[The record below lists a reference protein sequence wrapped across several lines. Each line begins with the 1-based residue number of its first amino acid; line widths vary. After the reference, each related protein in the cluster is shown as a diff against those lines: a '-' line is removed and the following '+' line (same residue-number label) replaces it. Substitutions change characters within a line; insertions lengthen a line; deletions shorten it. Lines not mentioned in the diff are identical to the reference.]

1 MINNISILNSSVFT
15 LFYYFI
21 IYSFMGWCIE
31 TVYATINKKEF
42 VNRGF
47 LHGPFCPIYGFG
59 TLSIIVL
66 LKPIESNYIF
76 LFLGSVFLTST
87 IEYLTGYILENS
99 FNSTW
104 WDYSDNSYNLHGRI
118 CLTFSIIWGFISIF
132 ILKIIHPYIVYI
144 VNLIPNGPSMIIFHA
159 MLLYLFI
166 DFTVTVITIFKLK
179 LLLAQL
185 NNAYSELTDKLS
197 EFKFNLEN
205 PRDISEFRIKLD
217 QLIESAEIKMSKRK
231 SDIENI
237 VKELKNKYDSL
248 IIKRSPNY
256 LRLIK
261 AFPGLK
267 FKGLDSILKDVKT
280 KIHKAKKN

>member
-1 MINNISILNSSVFT
+1 MINNIPLLNSSVFI

-66 LKPIESNYIF
+66 LKPIETNYIF

-87 IEYLTGYILENS
+87 IEYVTGYILENS

-104 WDYSDNSYNLHGRI
+104 WDYSDKPYNLHGRI
-118 CLTFSIIWGFISIF
+118 CLSFSIIWGFISIF
-132 ILKIIHPYIVYI
+132 ILKVIHPYIVYI
-144 VNLIPNGPSMIIFHA
+144 VNLIPESSSMILFNI
-159 MLLYLFI
+159 MLLYFFI
-166 DFTVTVITIFKLK
+166 DFTVTVITIFKLRS
-179 LLLAQL
+179 LLTQL

-197 EFKFNLEN
+197 EFKFNLGN
-205 PRDISEFRIKLD
+205 TRDISELRVKLD
-217 QLIESAEIKMSKRK
+217 QLIESAEMKVSKKK
-231 SDIENI
+231 SDIESL
-237 VKELKNKYDSL
+237 VKELKLKYDSL
-248 IIKRSPNY
+248 IMKRSPNY

-267 FKGLDSILKDVKT
+267 FKDLDSILKDVKT
-280 KIHKAKKN
+280 KIHKAKKK

>member
-1 MINNISILNSSVFT
+1 MIKNIPLLNSSVFA

-21 IYSFMGWCIE
+21 IYSFLGWCIE
-31 TVYATINKKEF
+31 TIYATINKKEF

-87 IEYLTGYILENS
+87 IEYITGYILENS

-104 WDYSDNSYNLHGRI
+104 WDYSDRPYNLHGRV
-118 CLTFSIIWGFISIF
+118 CLSFSIIWGFISIF
-132 ILKIIHPYIVYI
+132 ILKVIHPYTIYI
-144 VNLIPNGPSMIIFHA
+144 VNSIPNSLSMILFNV
-159 MLLYLFI
+159 MLLYLFV

-179 LLLAQL
+179 SLLTQL
-185 NNAYSELTDKLS
+185 NNAYSELTVKLS
-197 EFKFNLEN
+197 EFKLTLGNTH
-205 PRDISEFRIKLD
+205 DISELRVKLD
-217 QLIESAEIKMSKRK
+217 QLIESAEMKMSKKK
-231 SDIENI
+231 SDIETI
-237 VKELKNKYDSL
+237 AKELKNKYDSL

-267 FKGLDSILKDVKT
+267 FKDLDSILKDVKT
-280 KIHKAKKN
+280 KIHKAKKK

>member
-1 MINNISILNSSVFT
+1 MINNIPLLNSSVFT

-66 LKPIESNYIF
+66 LKPIETNYIF

-104 WDYSDNSYNLHGRI
+104 WDYSDNPYNLHGRI
-118 CLTFSIIWGFISIF
+118 CLSFSIIWGFISIF
-132 ILKIIHPYIVYI
+132 ILKVIHPYIVYL
-144 VNLIPNGPSMIIFHA
+144 VNLIPNNPSMIIFHV
-159 MLLYLFI
+159 MLLYFFI

-179 LLLAQL
+179 SLLTQL

-197 EFKFNLEN
+197 EFKFALGST
-205 PRDISEFRIKLD
+205 PDISEFKIKLD

-248 IIKRSPNY
+248 LIKRTPNY

-267 FKGLDSILKDVKT
+267 FKGLDSILKDVKA
-280 KIHKAKKN
+280 KIHRSKKN